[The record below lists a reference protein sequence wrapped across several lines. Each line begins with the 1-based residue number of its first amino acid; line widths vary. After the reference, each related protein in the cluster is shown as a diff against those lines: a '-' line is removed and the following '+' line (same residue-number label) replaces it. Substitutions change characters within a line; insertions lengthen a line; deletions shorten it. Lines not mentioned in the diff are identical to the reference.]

1 MNLGDRVL
9 QENQEVSLFI
19 DTIIIYNFI
28 LYSVANLRIIIIT
41 IWKYEGGGGGRGD
54 RFRYRR
60 GKRDRESQS
69 RTSVL
74 GRGPITFFW

>member
-41 IWKYEGGGGGRGD
+41 IWKYEGGGGVEATDFDIGV
-54 RFRYRR
+54 
-60 GKRDRESQS
+60 GKGIAS
-69 RTSVL
+69 RN
-74 GRGPITFFW
+74 RAQAC